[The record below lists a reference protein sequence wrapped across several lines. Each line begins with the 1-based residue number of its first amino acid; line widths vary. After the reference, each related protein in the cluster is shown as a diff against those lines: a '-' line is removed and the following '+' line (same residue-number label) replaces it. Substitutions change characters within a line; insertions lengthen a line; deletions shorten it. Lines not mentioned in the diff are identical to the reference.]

1 MNIYGRLAGRAEV
14 SKPTAL
20 NIEENSS
27 ETPKNT
33 TTEPVNTETPSP
45 QRQTVSQTPPQTSS
59 EISEEVDLSPKSEQK
74 TPPNTAQKQEE
85 DNIKQEENLDHEQEP
100 PGLKPF
106 KSIQENI
113 QRCWKNCLII
123 IPCIPSWEDSL
134 VTDVKIDLHQ
144 EVLLSQTVFKVFE
157 NEDKSW
163 NSSYWKRLIR
173 KTCPINKEAMDAQ
186 KSRLWHKIEKKEN
199 EIKGK
204 ITKEHSYIDKL
215 LLQPTQSQE
224 SSSSSEATTVNNSE
238 DNTPKANEKLLF
250 SNNEVLE
257 FFPNLHN
264 HSKKL
269 SILREIT
276 TTVETN
282 YQLFPKRSYDTE
294 NMIKRPVQQVMRSG
308 YYGHNMSYFE
318 GNNMYSAQ
326 NSFVNRQESERY
338 ASYPIFNKNF

>member
-1 MNIYGRLAGRAEV
+1 MNIYGKLAGRAEI
-14 SKPTAL
+14 SKPLAL

-27 ETPKNT
+27 ETPRNT
-33 TTEPVNTETPSP
+33 TTEPANTETPSP
-45 QRQTVSQTPPQTSS
+45 QRQRVSQTPPQTSPETNA
-59 EISEEVDLSPKSEQK
+59 EIDLSPKSEQK

-85 DNIKQEENLDHEQEP
+85 DNIKQEESLDHEREP
-100 PGLKPF
+100 PGLKPL
-106 KSIQENI
+106 KTIQENI

-123 IPCIPSWEDSL
+123 VPSIPSWEDSL
-134 VTDVKIDLHQ
+134 ITDVKVDLLQ

-173 KTCPINKEAMDAQ
+173 RTCPINKETMDAQ
-186 KSRLWHKIEKKEN
+186 KSCLWDKIEKKES
-199 EIKGK
+199 EVKGRM
-204 ITKEHSYIDKL
+204 TKEHSYIDKL
-215 LLQPTQSQE
+215 LLQPTQPQE
-224 SSSSSEATTVNNSE
+224 SSSSDETTTMNNNE

-264 HSKKL
+264 YPKDL
-269 SILREIT
+269 SLARKAT
-276 TTVETN
+276 TIVETN
-282 YQLFPKRSYDTE
+282 YQLFPKRSYGTE
-294 NMIKRPVQQVMRSG
+294 NIIRRPVQQMMRSG
-308 YYGHNMSYFE
+308 YYHHNMSHFG